1 VGAISERNHAP
12 GHNGGHGGQI
22 FVGLQQWSAN
32 TALPDDG
39 CRLRTMINAEAACGN
54 QKMRTPVRKFNV
66 ERVKVSERLS
76 SVGYVDLVADTF

>member
-1 VGAISERNHAP
+1 
-12 GHNGGHGGQI
+12 
-22 FVGLQQWSAN
+22 
-32 TALPDDG
+32 
-39 CRLRTMINAEAACGN
+39 MINAEAACGN